1 MRIIT
6 ANGVTVIDDDNDVL
20 DRLKDVDPV
29 QIEPVDIS
37 RLRLN
42 ADNLAV
48 LYDKAQR
55 TKTAEDADAYKRHKA
70 LVLAKMNS

>member
-1 MRIIT
+1 MRIIK
-6 ANGVTVIDDDNDVL
+6 ADGVTVIDEDNDVL
-20 DRLKDVDPV
+20 DRLVGADHATFKS
-29 QIEPVDIS
+29 VDIS

-55 TKTAEDADAYKRHKA
+55 TKTPEDAGAYKRFKEKF
-70 LVLAKMNS
+70 LAWVNG